1 MNELNE
7 MNDECFSEVQEVAVE
22 LEDLV
27 DDLMSYQFKK
37 NMNLID
43 IDDDE
48 LSEKVIDKI
57 SEIINKIEY

>member
-1 MNELNE
+1 MNKLND
-7 MNDECFSEVQEVAVE
+7 MNDECFSDVQEVAFE

-48 LSEKVIDKI
+48 LIEKVIDKI

>member
-1 MNELNE
+1 MNKLND
-7 MNDECFSEVQEVAVE
+7 MNDECFSEVQEVAFE

-48 LSEKVIDKI
+48 LIEKVIDKI
-57 SEIINKIEY
+57 SEIIKEIDY

>member
-1 MNELNE
+1 MIDLIDK
-7 MNDECFSEVQEVAVE
+7 NDECFSEVQEVAFE

-48 LSEKVIDKI
+48 LIEKVIDKI
-57 SEIINKIEY
+57 SEIIKKIDY

>member
-1 MNELNE
+1 MNKLND
-7 MNDECFSEVQEVAVE
+7 MNDECFSEVQEVAFE

-43 IDDDE
+43 INDDE
-48 LSEKVIDKI
+48 LIEKVIDKI